1 MRARAGRKS
10 LKKVIRT
17 KNIGLWNTI
26 DHSAHESNGIKLQ
39 RNKLLEAARF
49 IRECEHPD
57 WADMAYD
64 LGYSSQQHFIT
75 DFNRVLGKTPLQY
88 KKELGFQS
96 SE

>member
-1 MRARAGRKS
+1 M
-10 LKKVIRT
+10 
-17 KNIGLWNTI
+17 
-26 DHSAHESNGIKLQ
+26 
-39 RNKLLEAARF
+39 EAARF